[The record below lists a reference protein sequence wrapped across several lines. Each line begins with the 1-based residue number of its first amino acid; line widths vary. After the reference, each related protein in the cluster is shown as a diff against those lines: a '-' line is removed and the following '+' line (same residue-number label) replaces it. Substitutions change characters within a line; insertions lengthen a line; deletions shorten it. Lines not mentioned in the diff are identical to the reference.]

1 MAWVC
6 GLIYEGWIQEPNPY
20 GSPEIWNVYKN
31 NKSEWRLKIKAESS
45 FRHGYMVKSSPLSII
60 SNKFHSTQNP
70 VFPTLFLIKPP
81 LEMIMENL
89 KIYIDRLKGG
99 QTLKIDETLSS
110 NFLDI
115 HEQDLLFEG
124 PVRLKGEAYLA
135 NEHLIIHLNIETTA
149 TLPCSVCNDP
159 VHIPIVIKNIY
170 LTESLSKIKG
180 ATFDMTDEVRESIL
194 LQTPLFTECHQ
205 GKCPERE
212 KLKKFLNAQQKQSND
227 DIAHFPFAD
236 LDKE

>member
-1 MAWVC
+1 M
-6 GLIYEGWIQEPNPY
+6 
-20 GSPEIWNVYKN
+20 S
-31 NKSEWRLKIKAESS
+31 
-45 FRHGYMVKSSPLSII
+45 
-60 SNKFHSTQNP
+60 
-70 VFPTLFLIKPP
+70 
-81 LEMIMENL
+81 MENL
-89 KIYIDRLKGG
+89 KIYIDRLQGG
-99 QTLKIDETLSS
+99 QTLKIDETLPPS
-110 NFLDI
+110 FLDVA
-115 HEQDLLFEG
+115 EEDLLFED
-124 PVRLKGEAYLA
+124 PVRLEGEAYLA

-170 LTESLSKIKG
+170 LTESLSKIKS
-180 ATFDMTDEVRESIL
+180 ATFDMSGEVRESIL

-212 KLKKFLNAQQKQSND
+212 NLKQFLNPLPKKTND